1 MKNGIE
7 RRRDPRIP
15 VDWPLVLITSLGTLN
30 GKALNISEG
39 GSALVYFLS
48 PPEIAGA
55 FSIIFKVS
63 EDHEIYTPCELI
75 WSGKINYDES
85 VYDGLG
91 VRFTDI
97 SSSDRK
103 FIASMVEKYYSS

>member
-15 VDWPLVLITSLGTLN
+15 VDWPLVLITSIGTLN
-30 GKALNISEG
+30 GKAINISEG

-75 WSGKINYDES
+75 WSGKINYDEG